1 MIEFT
6 IAIVIAIILWNL
18 RTAFYNKADVFKEQ
32 VEISVATNKVNLQ
45 DDYDELI
52 KLIQEKKQAQGG
64 KWHYMKDIDK
74 LMHNDESK

>member
-32 VEISVATNKVNLQ
+32 VEISVTTNKVDLQ
-45 DDYDELI
+45 DEYDELI
-52 KLIQEKKQAQGG
+52 KLIEEKKQSQGG
-64 KWHYMKDIDK
+64 KWHTMKDIDK